1 MFSIISKFTD
11 AGINCGVNIDPIIP
25 LVTDSE
31 EEVESILNNC
41 NRSGVRYVFG
51 ALLRLRADIWERIQT
66 ILELLHV
73 DDGIDVY
80 KKRIYQ
86 FTEPLKPSYNIAAN
100 ASYSSKVLQNLAN
113 KVLERGMIFDFP
125 NFIGD
130 RCIKS
135 SKKKN
140 SNREQQTTLVTYM

>member
-51 ALLRLRADIWERIQT
+51 APLRLRADI
-66 ILELLHV
+66 L
-73 DDGIDVY
+73 
-80 KKRIYQ
+80 
-86 FTEPLKPSYNIAAN
+86 
-100 ASYSSKVLQNLAN
+100 
-113 KVLERGMIFDFP
+113 
-125 NFIGD
+125 
-130 RCIKS
+130 
-135 SKKKN
+135 
-140 SNREQQTTLVTYM
+140 

>member
-51 ALLRLRADIWERIQT
+51 APLRLRADILERIQT

-73 DDGIDVY
+73 VDGIEVY
-80 KKRIYQ
+80 KKGIYQ
-86 FTEPLKPSYNIAAN
+86 FRGPLKLGYNIAAN
-100 ASYSSKVLQNLAN
+100 ASYSSKVIQNLAN
-113 KVLERGMIFDFP
+113 QVLERGMIFDFP
-125 NFIGD
+125 NFVGH
-130 RCIKS
+130 RRLKS

-140 SNREQQTTLVTYM
+140 SNEQQITLVTYM